1 MAGLIVK
8 SQRKVQKPA
17 TAPCL
22 REIVIVP
29 VEISMAARSGL
40 PDHGAKLHLPG
51 PEERW
56 TAIAQC
62 ISSLA
67 FSPASWHPRRRSPR
81 KPSGQSSCL
90 AVAGGFPGIVRAGFA
105 PVQST
110 QDGAVTI
117 TYAGHSTYVIETPAG
132 VRIAT
137 DFSGYYGATPL
148 PRVVTMNK
156 AHRTHYTDFRTPG
169 SNIVL
174 RGWNPQGGP
183 ARHALT
189 VDDVFIRNVPTD
201 IRSGGAMEVD
211 GNSIFVFEVAGLCI
225 GHLGHLHHRLEDAHY
240 AAIGRLDIVMVPIDG
255 GMTQSLANMREITDR
270 LHSSIV
276 LPMHRHSTPIGE
288 FTSMMGEAFEVD
300 FRSSRSLEV
309 TLHDLPRR
317 PTIIVLD
324 GV

>member
-1 MAGLIVK
+1 MDRNRTVHFILGL
-8 SQRKVQKPA
+8 
-17 TAPCL
+17 
-22 REIVIVP
+22 
-29 VEISMAARSGL
+29 
-40 PDHGAKLHLPG
+40 
-51 PEERW
+51 
-56 TAIAQC
+56 
-62 ISSLA
+62 LA
-67 FSPASWHPRRRSPR
+67 FFLGSAAAFAQEAQQ
-81 KPSGQSSCL
+81 QSACL
-90 AVAGGFPGIVRAGFA
+90 ALAGGFPRIVHAGFT

-110 QDGAVTI
+110 EQGAVRI

-137 DFSGYYGATPL
+137 DFSGYYGANPL

-156 AHRTHYTDFRTPG
+156 AHRTHYTDTPDPG
-169 SNIVL
+169 IEYVL
-174 RGWNPQGGP
+174 RGWSPEGGP
-183 ARHALT
+183 ATHALR

-201 IRSGGAMEVD
+201 IRNGGAMEAD
-211 GNSIFVFEVAGLCI
+211 GNSIFIFEVAGLCI

-276 LPMHRHSTPIGE
+276 LPMHRHSTPIAE
-288 FTSMMGEAFEVD
+288 FTSMMGEEFDVD
-300 FRSSRSLEV
+300 FRSSRSLSV
-309 TLHDLPRR
+309 TLHDLPHR

>member
-1 MAGLIVK
+1 MDRNPTMHLILGL
-8 SQRKVQKPA
+8 
-17 TAPCL
+17 
-22 REIVIVP
+22 
-29 VEISMAARSGL
+29 
-40 PDHGAKLHLPG
+40 
-51 PEERW
+51 
-56 TAIAQC
+56 
-62 ISSLA
+62 LA
-67 FSPASWHPRRRSPR
+67 FFL
-81 KPSGQSSCL
+81 PSAVAFAQEAPQQSSCL
-90 AVAGGFPGIVRAGFA
+90 ALAGKFPGIVRAGFT
-105 PVQST
+105 PIQSKS
-110 QDGAVTI
+110 QGEVTI

-137 DFSGYYGATPL
+137 DFSGYYGANPL

-156 AHRTHYTDFRTPG
+156 AHRTHYTDFPDPG
-169 SNIVL
+169 IEHVL
-174 RGWNPQGGP
+174 RGWNQEGGP

-189 VDDVFIRNVPTD
+189 VDDVFVRNVPTD
-201 IRSGGAMEVD
+201 IRNGGAMEAD
-211 GNSIFVFEVAGLCI
+211 GNSIFIFEVAGLCI

-288 FTSMMGEAFEVD
+288 FTSMMGEEFEVD
-300 FRSSRSLEV
+300 FRSTRSLSL
-309 TLHDLPRR
+309 TSDDLPRR